1 MRTPAGYYLL
11 KLNDKRIS
19 GQETADEILDLGQI
33 VLPYNSPETKAQ
45 AQQNAQ
51 YLAQQIQA
59 CETISQVAQQV
70 PGAQGSTIEN
80 VKMSTTLPAL
90 RETLAN
96 VQKGQITFFERP
108 NAMMVIMVCD
118 RRQVAAT
125 AEPEIAKR
133 REIENRLRLEKI
145 GREER
150 RLLQQERR
158 SAFVDIRL

>member
-1 MRTPAGYYLL
+1 
-11 KLNDKRIS
+11 
-19 GQETADEILDLGQI
+19 
-33 VLPYNSPETKAQ
+33 
-45 AQQNAQ
+45 
-51 YLAQQIQA
+51 
-59 CETISQVAQQV
+59 
-70 PGAQGSTIEN
+70 
-80 VKMSTTLPAL
+80 MSTTLPAL

-118 RRQVAAT
+118 RRQAAAT